1 MTTFSPALT
10 AATLLA
16 LIASAPASVPSALR
30 RGKPVAAVAPVAR
43 LAPLAPLA
51 PLPVTLSL
59 LQNFTFDFGDNA
71 NVDGGKVTLVN
82 GKWMD
87 KESGERYTLLPVHAI
102 GDVNG
107 DGVADAVVIVVGSS
121 GGTGSFYYMF
131 AIAAGDPAPVQ
142 LGDPEWLGD
151 RTVVQRVTI
160 DRKGVISVRYVTHA
174 PGDVACCP
182 TMRIEDKFR
191 IEKGKLVGITK

>member
-1 MTTFSPALT
+1 MTTFPPALT
-10 AATLLA
+10 AATLLV
-16 LIASAPASVPSALR
+16 LI
-30 RGKPVAAVAPVAR
+30 GTAAAPV
-43 LAPLAPLA
+43 A

-87 KESGERYTLLPVHAI
+87 KESGESYTLLPVHAI

-107 DGVADAVVIVVGSS
+107 DGVADAVVIVVGST

-131 AIAAGDPAPVQ
+131 AIAAGDAAPVQ
-142 LGDPEWLGD
+142 LGEPEWLGD